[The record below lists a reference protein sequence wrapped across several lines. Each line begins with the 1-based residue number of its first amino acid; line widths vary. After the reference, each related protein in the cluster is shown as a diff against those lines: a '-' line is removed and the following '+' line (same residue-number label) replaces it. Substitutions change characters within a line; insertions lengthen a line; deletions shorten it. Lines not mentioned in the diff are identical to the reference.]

1 MKLKSFFSKLNT
13 ATVIA
18 LLCTVV
24 MTGCSDDNEEMQTG
38 NGYVQF
44 KLYKSIEGGE
54 KSATRTTTD
63 R

>member
-44 KLYKSIEGGE
+44 KL
-54 KSATRTTTD
+54 
-63 R
+63 